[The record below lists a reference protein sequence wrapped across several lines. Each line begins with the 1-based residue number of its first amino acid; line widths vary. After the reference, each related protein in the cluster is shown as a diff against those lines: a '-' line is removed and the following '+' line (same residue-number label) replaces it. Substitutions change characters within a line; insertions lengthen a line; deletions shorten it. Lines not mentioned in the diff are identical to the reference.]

1 MLEFERIQHAYN
13 GSLSVRDVSF
23 QVQLGEVVSLLGPS
37 GCGKTTLL
45 RLAAGL
51 EQPQHG
57 SIRLHGDVIS
67 STDYIQPP
75 EQRGIG
81 YMFQDYALFPHMTVL
96 QNVVFG
102 LVEKGSAATRRG
114 LDVLGEV
121 GIEDLSDMY
130 PHELS
135 GGQQQRVA
143 LARALAPKP
152 AVILLDEPYAG
163 LDSRLRERIRDQML
177 HVLKASNAAALMVTH
192 DAEEAMF
199 MSDRIVVLRDGHVVQ
214 IGRPVNLYC
223 QPSSAFVAEFFG
235 EVNRIEG
242 IVAKDKVI
250 TSLGEFSAPKSLSDG
265 SAASVVIRHEALLI
279 DAGNDGV
286 VGEVMESRLLGRASL
301 IHLSVPTGRDVLHL
315 HARIPGLNS
324 IEVGS
329 QVRVRVDPAQA
340 FVFASMGSM
349 AAFTEVI
356 RSAGST
362 SSNTKNPLWFHCC
375 AC

>member
-1 MLEFERIQHAYN
+1 MLQFDHVRHAYN
-13 GSLSVRDVSF
+13 GKPSVCDVSF
-23 QVQLGEVVSLLGPS
+23 RVDAGEVVSLLGPS

-51 EQPQHG
+51 EQPLNGTIQ
-57 SIRLHGDVIS
+57 LNQKLIS
-67 STDYIQPP
+67 SENFLQPP

-81 YMFQDYALFPHMTVL
+81 YMFQDYALFPHLTVV
-96 QNVVFG
+96 QNVTFG
-102 LVEKGSAATRRG
+102 LSHKGTAATKQG
-114 LDVLGEV
+114 FEALEEV
-121 GIEDLSDMY
+121 GIESLCDMY

-152 AVILLDEPYAG
+152 SVILLDEPYAG

-177 HVLKASNAAALMVTH
+177 HVLRASNAAALMVTH

-199 MSDRIVVLRDGHVVQ
+199 MSDRIVVLRDGYVVQ
-214 IGRPVNLYC
+214 TGRPANLYC

-235 EVNRIEG
+235 EVNRVEG
-242 IVAKDKVI
+242 VVARDKVI
-250 TSLGEFSAPKSLSDG
+250 TPIGEFSAPKTLTHG

-279 DAGNDGV
+279 DAGNEGV
-286 VGEVMESRLLGRASL
+286 VGEVMESRLLGQASI
-301 IHLSVPTGRDVLHL
+301 IHLCVPTGGDEIHL

-340 FVFASMGSM
+340 FVFA
-349 AAFTEVI
+349 
-356 RSAGST
+356 AG
-362 SSNTKNPLWFHCC
+362 NNVE
-375 AC
+375 

>member
-1 MLEFERIQHAYN
+1 MLQFDSVHHAYN
-13 GSLSVRDVSF
+13 GSSSVCDVSF
-23 QVQLGEVVSLLGPS
+23 QVKAGEVVSLLGPS

-51 EQPQHG
+51 EQPKNGTIKLYDQ
-57 SIRLHGDVIS
+57 VIS
-67 STDYIQPP
+67 SVDYLQPP

-81 YMFQDYALFPHMTVL
+81 YMFQDYALFPHLTVI

-102 LVEKGSAATRRG
+102 LPQKGSIATKRG
-114 LDVLGEV
+114 LDVLEEV
-121 GIEDLSDMY
+121 DIDALSDMY

-177 HVLKASNAAALMVTH
+177 HVLKASDAAALMVTH

-214 IGRPVNLYC
+214 TGRPVNLYC

-235 EVNRIEG
+235 EVNQVEG
-242 IVAKDKVI
+242 IVVKDKVV
-250 TSLGEFSAPKSLSDG
+250 TSIGEFSAPKTLADG
-265 SAASVVIRHEALLI
+265 SPAIVIIRHEALLI

-301 IHLSVPTGRDVLHL
+301 IHLSVPTGRDEIHL

-340 FVFASMGSM
+340 FVFSV
-349 AAFTEVI
+349 E
-356 RSAGST
+356 
-362 SSNTKNPLWFHCC
+362 
-375 AC
+375 